1 MDKEKIA
8 LTYYLARSFHYVEVR
23 FGRMNRLCKKSEV
36 VMKSAAAKIKNLAI
50 DMAIILALAM
60 GAIAL
65 ATHGL
70 NTKFPSLF

>member
-1 MDKEKIA
+1 
-8 LTYYLARSFHYVEVR
+8 
-23 FGRMNRLCKKSEV
+23 
-36 VMKSAAAKIKNLAI
+36 MKSTALNIKNLVI
-50 DMAIILALAM
+50 DMAVILLLVM

>member
-1 MDKEKIA
+1 
-8 LTYYLARSFHYVEVR
+8 
-23 FGRMNRLCKKSEV
+23 
-36 VMKSAAAKIKNLAI
+36 MKSAALKIKALAI
-50 DMAIILALAM
+50 DIAVILALVI

>member
-1 MDKEKIA
+1 
-8 LTYYLARSFHYVEVR
+8 
-23 FGRMNRLCKKSEV
+23 
-36 VMKSAAAKIKNLAI
+36 MKSTALKIKELAI
-50 DMAIILALAM
+50 DIAVILALAM

>member
-1 MDKEKIA
+1 MKIA
-8 LTYYLARSFHYVEVR
+8 AT
-23 FGRMNRLCKKSEV
+23 
-36 VMKSAAAKIKNLAI
+36 KIKNLAI
-50 DMAIILALAM
+50 DIAVILGLAM

>member
-1 MDKEKIA
+1 
-8 LTYYLARSFHYVEVR
+8 
-23 FGRMNRLCKKSEV
+23 
-36 VMKSAAAKIKNLAI
+36 MKSAALKIKALAI
-50 DMAIILALAM
+50 DVAVILALVI

>member
-1 MDKEKIA
+1 
-8 LTYYLARSFHYVEVR
+8 
-23 FGRMNRLCKKSEV
+23 
-36 VMKSAAAKIKNLAI
+36 MKLAAAKIKNLAI
-50 DMAIILALAM
+50 DIAVILGLAM

>member
-1 MDKEKIA
+1 
-8 LTYYLARSFHYVEVR
+8 
-23 FGRMNRLCKKSEV
+23 
-36 VMKSAAAKIKNLAI
+36 MKSAALKIKALALDI
-50 DMAIILALAM
+50 VVILALVI